1 MRIGFDAKRAFNNNS
16 GLGNYSR
23 NTIRLLADHYPENEY
38 LLYTPEIN
46 ISLDFDLPPGS
57 SVRQPDV
64 NLGRY
69 FRSWW
74 RSVSLSSRLARDG
87 VEVYHGLSHD
97 LPVNIGKKSSVRTV
111 VTVHDMIAYRRPEM
125 FSAANSMIYRK
136 KITHS
141 CRIADKIIA
150 ISNQTK
156 NDIEE
161 YLSIDPARIEVI
173 YQGCDKVYYEKA
185 DTETRNKVKQKYGLP
200 SEYILSVGTIEPRKN
215 LLAVIRA
222 MRLGGLE
229 CGLVVAGKQ
238 TPYLKIILE
247 AIDSAGLKNV
257 HFLENVPVD
266 DLAAIYQSAEVF
278 VYPSFYEG
286 FGIPLL
292 EALSSGTPVI
302 TSEGGCFNETA
313 GKDSLFVDPQNNEEL
328 AVALK
333 TVLTDSSLRE
343 KMIKNGLDHARSFRH
358 DKIAENLMAVYNSA
372 FKS

>member
-23 NTIRLLADHYPENEY
+23 NTIRLLTGHYPENEY

-46 ISLDFDLPPGS
+46 INLDFDLPPGS
-57 SVRQPDV
+57 SIRQPGV
-64 NLGRY
+64 NFGRY

-74 RSVSLSSRLARDG
+74 RSVSLGSHLVRDG
-87 VEVYHGLSHD
+87 VELYHGLSHD
-97 LPVNIGKKSSVRTV
+97 LPVNIKATSVKTI

-125 FSAANSMIYRK
+125 FSAANSIIYRK

-150 ISNQTK
+150 ISLQTK

-161 YLSIDPARIEVI
+161 LLDIEPARIEVI
-173 YQGCDKVYYEKA
+173 YQGCDQAYYIKA
-185 DTETRNKVKQKYGLP
+185 DAETRNRVKLKYGLP

-222 MRLGGLE
+222 MQLGGLD
-229 CGLVVAGKQ
+229 CGLVVAGKK
-238 TPYLKIILE
+238 TPYLKTILE

-257 HFLENVPVD
+257 RFLENVPVA

-286 FGIPLL
+286 FGIPIL

-302 TSEGGCFNETA
+302 TSEGGCFGETA
-313 GKDSLFVDPQNNEEL
+313 GKNSMFVDPQNHEEL

-333 TVLTDSSLRE
+333 TVLTNSSVRE
-343 KMIKNGLDHARSFRH
+343 NMITKGLVHALSFRH
-358 DKIAENLMAVYNSA
+358 DRIAQNLMDVY
-372 FKS
+372 KSTLNT

>member
-23 NTIRLLADHYPENEY
+23 NTIRLLTDHYPENEY

-57 SVRQPDV
+57 SVRQPGI
-64 NLGRY
+64 NFGRY

-74 RSVSLSSRLARDG
+74 RSVSLGSRLIKDG
-87 VEVYHGLSHD
+87 VELYHGLSHD
-97 LPVNIGKKSSVRTV
+97 LPVTMGTSTVRTV

-150 ISNQTK
+150 ISLQTK

-161 YLSIDPARIEVI
+161 LLDIDPARIEVI
-173 YQGCDKVYYEKA
+173 YQGCDPAYYKQA
-185 DTETRNKVKQKYGLP
+185 DTETRKRVKLKYGLP

-215 LLAVIRA
+215 LLAVISA
-222 MRLGGLE
+222 MRMAGLD
-229 CGLVVAGKQ
+229 CGLVVAGKK
-238 TPYLKIILE
+238 TPYLKTILE

-257 HFLENVPVD
+257 RFLENVPVA

-286 FGIPLL
+286 FGIPIL

-302 TSEGGCFNETA
+302 TSEGGCFGETA
-313 GKDSLFVDPQNNEEL
+313 GENSLFVDPQNHEEL

-333 TVLTDSSLRE
+333 TVLTDSSVRE
-343 KMIKNGLDHARSFRH
+343 KMITKGLDHALSFKH
-358 DKIAENLMAVYNSA
+358 DRIAENLMAVYKSA
-372 FKS
+372 LKI